1 MIDKPS
7 GIKVA
12 RFGLD
17 FILQR
22 VCFTAGI
29 MPGKQFPVRILQY
42 DFFSGEFRI
51 MQNVSG
57 NGEAPVA
64 HEWGEFM
71 QVF

>member
-17 FILQR
+17 F
-22 VCFTAGI
+22 FTKGVLYGRDYA
-29 MPGKQFPVRILQY
+29 GKQFPVRILQY

-51 MQNVSG
+51 MQNVTGKRGSAG
-57 NGEAPVA
+57 GT
-64 HEWGEFM
+64 
-71 QVF
+71 

>member
-17 FILQR
+17 F
-22 VCFTAGI
+22 FTKGVLYGRDYA
-29 MPGKQFPVRILQY
+29 GKQFPVRILQY
-42 DFFSGEFRI
+42 DFFSGEFRCK
-51 MQNVSG
+51 MLPV